1 MDIEGLDVIFV
12 LMAAIIAVLIIVQ
25 IVFLKG
31 WVFELTKGQMMLLM
45 LLIFLSS
52 GLFWTWYRD
61 TGDAPLIGIAL
72 VVIAGILFVNRKKG
86 GK

>member
-1 MDIEGLDVIFV
+1 MEIAGLEVAFV

-25 IVFLKG
+25 IIFLKG
-31 WVFELTKGQMMLLM
+31 WVFELTKTQLMLLM

-61 TGDAPLIGIAL
+61 TGDAPLIGITL